1 MNGLGKAVLLVA
13 TAEGVPWNC
22 GSLEPQATSH
32 AVGMAGLSD
41 ALLRDNGG
49 LHSDA
54 EVGTNVEDG
63 QMGVDIGIDHGE
75 QIYAREAE
83 STEVA
88 IAAIVVLLVFEYL
101 LELFLAPRDVVA
113 GWEHFQVTIGIGVVV
128 HNI

>member
-1 MNGLGKAVLLVA
+1 M
-13 TAEGVPWNC
+13 
-22 GSLEPQATSH
+22 
-32 AVGMAGLSD
+32 VGPTD
-41 ALLRDNGG
+41 ALLGDNGRFH
-49 LHSDA
+49 LKT

-63 QMGVDIGIDHGE
+63 QMGVHIGVDNGE
-75 QIYAREAE
+75 QINAHKAE
-83 STEVA
+83 CAEVA